1 MSNEELVA
9 AIQAGATERMGELWE
24 QVAGLVKWKAN
35 HIMTALDLRGNPC
48 GVEFEDLYQSGYIA
62 MVEAVHYYTPE
73 SGVAFSTCL
82 INRLKTV
89 FAEATGYRTQRG
101 RNEPLN
107 TAFSLDKPLTD
118 ESDSSLFG
126 DFVPDNRATATMEA
140 IEEKEYRRQLR
151 EAVEAVLADI
161 PEQSREVI
169 RMRIFQEMTLLQVAE
184 IQGTTPERIRQ
195 KENKAIRE
203 LRKPRNAC
211 RLRSFYD
218 FNSYFGTGLGAFR
231 ATGMSV
237 QERYL
242 VIEEEAQERENRRR
256 QERESTRQK
265 EKIQNQ
271 VRDTIDRINQEAQE
285 KVARMTPEEKRALLE
300 KYGYA

>member
-9 AIQAGATERMGELWE
+9 AIQAGEDRWGELWE

-35 HIMTALDLRGNPC
+35 HIMTALDLRGSSC
-48 GVEFEDLYQSGYIA
+48 GVELDDLMQSGYLA
-62 MVEAVHYYTPE
+62 LVKAVETYDPAN
-73 SGVAFSTCL
+73 GAFSTWL
-82 INRLKTV
+82 MFHLKNT

-126 DFVPDNRATATMEA
+126 DFVPDQRAAATMEA

-169 RMRIFQEMTLLQVAE
+169 QMRIFQEMTLLQVAE

-203 LRKPRNAC
+203 LRRPRIAC

-231 ATGMSV
+231 TTGMSV

-242 VIEEEAQERENRRR
+242 VVEEEAQERENRRR
-256 QERESTRQK
+256 QERESRRQE
-265 EKIQNQ
+265 EKAQSEFEE
-271 VRDTIDRINQEAQE
+271 TIGQIGREAQE
-285 KVARMTPEEKRALLE
+285 KVARMTPEEKWALLE